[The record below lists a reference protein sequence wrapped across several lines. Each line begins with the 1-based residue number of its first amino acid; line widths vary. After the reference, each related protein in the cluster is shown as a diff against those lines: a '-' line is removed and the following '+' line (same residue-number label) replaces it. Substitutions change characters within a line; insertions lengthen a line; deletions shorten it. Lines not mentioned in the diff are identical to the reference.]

1 MSSGVAAAVLSLREE
16 GIARLVFDKLYASF
30 EGVLINEAGEVFAI
44 RGIPTMF
51 KKNSAEPDNGT
62 TSLPDD
68 GTKLKNLLPICDLYI
83 VDEETGTN
91 YVLKKVKV
99 AECINEEDPD
109 LCSISL
115 KSESVSFVSA
125 EVLVGNRADKEL
137 REYLNPSLVGKN
149 LCIYMGPMKINFHTA
164 ITPPTTPMAIPIP
177 NGRQKRQ
184 SFTRSY
190 TKESFEFELGTP
202 REGDFFQ

>member
-1 MSSGVAAAVLSLREE
+1 MSSATVLSLKEE
-16 GIARLVFDKLYASF
+16 GVARLVFDKLYTSF
-30 EGVLINEAGEVFAI
+30 EGVLINGNGEVFAI
-44 RGIPTMF
+44 RGIPTIF
-51 KKNSAEPDNGT
+51 KNTSAEPDTSVASTEGQST
-62 TSLPDD
+62 TKS
-68 GTKLKNLLPICDLYI
+68 LLPICDLYV

-99 AECINEEDPD
+99 AECISEEDPE

-115 KSESVSFVSA
+115 KSDSVSFLSA
-125 EVLVGNRADKEL
+125 EILVGNRADKEL
-137 REYLNPSLVGKN
+137 REYMNPSYVGKN

-164 ITPPTTPMAIPIP
+164 ITPPTTPMAIPM
-177 NGRQKRQ
+177 NNVRQKRQ

-190 TKESFEFELGTP
+190 TKESWEFEPGTP